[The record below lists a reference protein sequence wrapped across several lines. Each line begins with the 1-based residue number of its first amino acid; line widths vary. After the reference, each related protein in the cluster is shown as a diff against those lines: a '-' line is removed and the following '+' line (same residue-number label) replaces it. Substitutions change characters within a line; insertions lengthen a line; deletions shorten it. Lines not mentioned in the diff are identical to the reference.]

1 MFFHNAFSNVC
12 CGADESY
19 ANDSLMVEA
28 LYFTHAHTVEEFF
41 GQHMITCEVYLK
53 IAQVQQE
60 NTGACA
66 TSRKNFFFIM
76 GRILSETTWKCYC
89 CGKME
94 TQITV
99 SDKSQPIG
107 TAPRPWSV
115 WDGCCT
121 ARFCEACANEHP
133 THCPACNTSYK
144 FIIAKTIALFL
155 LLLLIFIF
163 IMFVKPCPNGLCEEH
178 ISELSRKFMQ

>member
-1 MFFHNAFSNVC
+1 MLSCKRDISPCQHNKRKKNVLPQCFFERVLW
-12 CGADESY
+12 ADESY
-19 ANDSLMVEA
+19 ANDRLMVEA
-28 LYFTHAHTVEEFF
+28 LYFS
-41 GQHMITCEVYLK
+41 
-53 IAQVQQE
+53 QE

-89 CGKME
+89 CGKLE

-155 LLLLIFIF
+155 LLLLILIFIF
-163 IMFVKPCPNGLCEEH
+163 VIKPCPNGLCEER
-178 ISELSRKFMQ
+178 ISLLCRKIMQ